1 MMRFCVFDT
10 ETTGLPIP
18 VETPTGTKLVY
29 PRLVQ
34 LAWIILNDQLDEI
47 SHASFI
53 IQPDQWTIPDDVVK
67 IHGITTTDAFL
78 LGEPIRDV
86 LASFETAIADCTH
99 IIAHNIAFDTGV
111 LAGEYE
117 RYNIPNAS
125 NGKQHVCTMEIGREI
140 MKIPGTDGYRRP
152 NLARLAKHY
161 FPNSEFVIAHD
172 ALADAQKVVRIF
184 IRMMHTGDFKP

>member
-1 MMRFCVFDT
+1 MRFCVFDT
-10 ETTGLPIP
+10 ETTGLPTP
-18 VETPTGTKLVY
+18 VDTPDGTKLVY

-34 LAWIILNDQLDEI
+34 LAWIILDENLEEI

-53 IQPDQWTIPDDVVK
+53 IQPDNWSIPDDVVK

-86 LASFETAIADCTH
+86 FASFENAVADCTH

-111 LAGEYE
+111 LNGEFE
-117 RYNIPNAS
+117 RYDIS
-125 NGKQHVCTMEIGREI
+125 NVTQGKQHVCTMELGREI

-161 FPNSEFVIAHD
+161 FPESEFIIAHD

-184 IRMMHTGDFKP
+184 VRMVNTGDFTP

>member
-1 MMRFCVFDT
+1 MRFCVFDT
-10 ETTGLPIP
+10 ETTGLPTP
-18 VETPTGTKLVY
+18 VETPDGITLVY
-29 PRLVQ
+29 PHLVQ
-34 LAWIILNDQLDEI
+34 LAWIILDENLEEI

-53 IQPDQWTIPDDVVK
+53 IQPDQWSIPDDVVR

-86 LASFETAIADCTH
+86 LASFESAVADCTH
-99 IIAHNIAFDTGV
+99 IVAHNIAFDTGV
-111 LAGEYE
+111 LNGEYE
-117 RYNIPNAS
+117 RYKIS
-125 NGKQHVCTMEIGREI
+125 NVLQGKQHVCTMELGRGI

-161 FPNSEFVIAHD
+161 FPESEFIIAHD

-184 IRMMHTGDFKP
+184 VRMVNTGDFTP

>member
-10 ETTGLPIP
+10 ETTGLPTP

-34 LAWIILNDQLDEI
+34 LAWIILDEQLEEI

-78 LGEPIRDV
+78 LGEPIGDV
-86 LASFETAIADCTH
+86 LTSFGAAISECTH

-111 LAGEYE
+111 LGGEFE
-117 RYNIPNAS
+117 RYNIPNATL
-125 NGKQHVCTMEIGREI
+125 GKQHVCTMELGRGI

-161 FPNSEFVIAHD
+161 FPYSEFVIAHD

-184 IRMMHTGDFKP
+184 IRMVNTGDFTP

>member
-10 ETTGLPIP
+10 ETTGLPTP

-34 LAWIILNDQLDEI
+34 LAWIILSDQLEEI

-53 IQPDQWTIPDDVVK
+53 IQPDQWSIPDDVVK

-99 IIAHNIAFDTGV
+99 IIAHNISFDTGV
-111 LAGEYE
+111 LADEYE
-117 RYNIPNAS
+117 RYNIPNAA
-125 NGKQHVCTMEIGREI
+125 NGKQHVCTMELGREI

-172 ALADAQKVVRIF
+172 ALADAQKVVRILT
-184 IRMMHTGDFKP
+184 RMVNTGDFTP

>member
-1 MMRFCVFDT
+1 MRFCVFDT
-10 ETTGLPIP
+10 ETTGLPTP
-18 VETPTGTKLVY
+18 VETPDGITLVY
-29 PRLVQ
+29 PHLVQ
-34 LAWIILNDQLDEI
+34 LAWIILDENLEEI

-53 IQPDQWTIPDDVVK
+53 IQPDQWSIPDDVVK

-86 LASFETAIADCTH
+86 LASFESAVADCTH
-99 IIAHNIAFDTGV
+99 IVAHNIAFDTGV
-111 LAGEYE
+111 LNGEYE
-117 RYNIPNAS
+117 RYKIS
-125 NGKQHVCTMEIGREI
+125 NVLQGKQHVCTMELGRGI

-161 FPNSEFVIAHD
+161 FPESEFIIAHD

-184 IRMMHTGDFKP
+184 VRMVNTGDFTP

>member
-1 MMRFCVFDT
+1 MQFCVFDT
-10 ETTGLPIP
+10 ETTGLPTP
-18 VETPTGTKLVY
+18 VETPDGTKLIY

-34 LAWIILNDQLDEI
+34 LAWIILDEHLEEI

-53 IQPDQWTIPDDVVK
+53 IQPDQWTIPEDVVK
-67 IHGITTTDAFL
+67 IHGISTTDAFL

-86 LASFETAIADCTH
+86 LASFAAAIADCTY
-99 IIAHNIAFDTGV
+99 IVAHNIAFDTGV
-111 LAGEYE
+111 LNGEYE
-117 RYNIPNAS
+117 RYGVDNAIAE
-125 NGKQHVCTMEIGREI
+125 KQQCCTMETGKQI

-161 FPNSEFVIAHD
+161 FPNSEFIIAHD

-184 IRMMHTGDFKP
+184 VRMVNTGDFKP

>member
-1 MMRFCVFDT
+1 MQFCVFDT
-10 ETTGLPIP
+10 ETTGLPTP
-18 VETPTGTKLVY
+18 VETLDGTKLIY

-34 LAWIILNDQLDEI
+34 LAWIILNENLEEI

-53 IQPDQWTIPDDVVK
+53 IQPDQWTIPEDVVK

-86 LASFETAIADCTH
+86 LASFGAAIADCTY
-99 IIAHNIAFDTGV
+99 IVAHNIAFDTGV
-111 LAGEYE
+111 LNGEYE
-117 RYNIPNAS
+117 RYDIDNAIAE
-125 NGKQHVCTMEIGREI
+125 KQQCCTMETGKQI

-161 FPNSEFVIAHD
+161 FPNSEFIIAHD

-184 IRMMHTGDFKP
+184 VRMVNAGDFKP

>member
-1 MMRFCVFDT
+1 MRFCVFDT
-10 ETTGLPIP
+10 ETTGLPTP
-18 VETPTGTKLVY
+18 VETPDGITLVY
-29 PRLVQ
+29 PHLVQ
-34 LAWIILNDQLDEI
+34 LAWIILDENLEEI

-53 IQPDQWTIPDDVVK
+53 IQPDQWSIPDDVVK

-86 LASFETAIADCTH
+86 LASFESAIADCTH
-99 IIAHNIAFDTGV
+99 IVAHNIAFDTGV
-111 LAGEYE
+111 LNGEYE
-117 RYNIPNAS
+117 RYKIS
-125 NGKQHVCTMEIGREI
+125 NVLQGKQHVCTMELGRGI

-161 FPNSEFVIAHD
+161 FPESEFIIAHD

-184 IRMMHTGDFKP
+184 VRMVNTGDFTP

>member
-1 MMRFCVFDT
+1 MRFCVFDT
-10 ETTGLPIP
+10 ETTGLPTP
-18 VETPTGTKLVY
+18 VETPDGITLVY
-29 PRLVQ
+29 PHLVQ
-34 LAWIILNDQLDEI
+34 LAWIILDENLEEI

-53 IQPDQWTIPDDVVK
+53 IQPDQWSIPDDVVK

-86 LASFETAIADCTH
+86 LASFESAVADCTH
-99 IIAHNIAFDTGV
+99 IVAHNIAFDTGV
-111 LAGEYE
+111 LNGEYE
-117 RYNIPNAS
+117 RYKIS
-125 NGKQHVCTMEIGREI
+125 NVLQGKQHVCTMEIGRGI

-161 FPNSEFVIAHD
+161 FPESEFIIAHD

-184 IRMMHTGDFKP
+184 VRMVNTGDFTP

>member
-1 MMRFCVFDT
+1 MQFCVFDT
-10 ETTGLPIP
+10 ETTGLPTP
-18 VETPTGTKLVY
+18 VETPDGTKIIY

-34 LAWIILNDQLDEI
+34 LAWIILNENLEEI
-47 SHASFI
+47 SQASFI

-67 IHGITTTDAFL
+67 IHGITTTDAYL

-86 LASFETAIADCTH
+86 LGSFAAAIADCTY
-99 IIAHNIAFDTGV
+99 IVAHNIAFDTGV
-111 LAGEYE
+111 LNGEYE
-117 RYNIPNAS
+117 RYDIDNAIAE
-125 NGKQHVCTMEIGREI
+125 KQQCCTMETGKQI

-161 FPNSEFVIAHD
+161 FPNSEFIIAHD

-184 IRMMHTGDFKP
+184 VRMVNTGDFKP

>member
-1 MMRFCVFDT
+1 MQFCVFDT
-10 ETTGLPIP
+10 ETTGLPTP
-18 VETPTGTKLVY
+18 VETPDGIKLVY

-34 LAWIILNDQLDEI
+34 LAWVILDQNLEEI
-47 SHASFI
+47 AHASFI
-53 IQPDQWTIPDDVVK
+53 IQPDRWTIPDDVVK
-67 IHGITTTDAFL
+67 IHGITTADAFL

-86 LASFETAIADCTH
+86 LAAFATAIADCTH

-111 LAGEYE
+111 LNGEYE
-117 RYNIPNAS
+117 RYEIPNAIL
-125 NGKQHVCTMEIGREI
+125 GKQQCCTMETGRGI

-161 FPNSEFVIAHD
+161 FPNSDFIIAHD

-184 IRMMHTGDFKP
+184 IRMVNTGDFTP

>member
-1 MMRFCVFDT
+1 
-10 ETTGLPIP
+10 
-18 VETPTGTKLVY
+18 
-29 PRLVQ
+29 VQ
-34 LAWIILNDQLDEI
+34 LAWIILDENLEEI

-53 IQPDQWTIPDDVVK
+53 IQPDNWSIPDDVVK

-86 LASFETAIADCTH
+86 LASFENAVAECTH
-99 IIAHNIAFDTGV
+99 IVAHNIAFDTGV
-111 LAGEYE
+111 LNGEYE
-117 RYNIPNAS
+117 LYDIS
-125 NGKQHVCTMEIGREI
+125 NVTLGKQHVCTMELGRGI

-161 FPNSEFVIAHD
+161 FPESEFIIAHD

-184 IRMMHTGDFKP
+184 IRMVNTGDFTP

>member
-1 MMRFCVFDT
+1 MRFCVFDT
-10 ETTGLPIP
+10 ETTGLPTP
-18 VETPTGTKLVY
+18 VETPDGITLVY
-29 PRLVQ
+29 PHLVQ
-34 LAWIILNDQLDEI
+34 LAWIILDENLEEI

-53 IQPDQWTIPDDVVK
+53 IQPDQWSIPDDVVK

-86 LASFETAIADCTH
+86 LASFESAIADCTH
-99 IIAHNIAFDTGV
+99 IVAHNIAFDTGV
-111 LAGEYE
+111 LNGEYE
-117 RYNIPNAS
+117 RYKIS
-125 NGKQHVCTMEIGREI
+125 NVLQGKQHVCTMEIGRGI

-161 FPNSEFVIAHD
+161 FPESEFIIAHD

-184 IRMMHTGDFKP
+184 VRMVNTGDFTP

>member
-1 MMRFCVFDT
+1 MQFCVFDT
-10 ETTGLPIP
+10 ETTGLPTP
-18 VETPTGTKLVY
+18 VETPDGIKLVQ

-34 LAWIILNDQLDEI
+34 LAWVILNQNLEENTP
-47 SHASFI
+47 ASFI

-67 IHGITTTDAFL
+67 IHGISTSVAFL
-78 LGEPIRDV
+78 LGEPIHDV
-86 LASFETAIADCTH
+86 LTAFATAIADCTH

-111 LAGEYE
+111 LNGEYE
-117 RYNIPNAS
+117 RYQIPNATL
-125 NGKQHVCTMEIGREI
+125 GKQPCCTMEIGKQI

-161 FPNSEFVIAHD
+161 FPDSEFIIAHD

-184 IRMMHTGDFKP
+184 IRMVNSGDFTP

>member
-1 MMRFCVFDT
+1 MRFCVFDT
-10 ETTGLPIP
+10 ETTGLPTP
-18 VETPTGTKLVY
+18 VETPDGITLVY
-29 PRLVQ
+29 PHLVQ
-34 LAWIILNDQLDEI
+34 LAWIILDENLEET

-53 IQPDQWTIPDDVVK
+53 IQPDQWSIPDDVVK

-86 LASFETAIADCTH
+86 LASFESAVADCTH
-99 IIAHNIAFDTGV
+99 IVAHNIAFDTGV
-111 LAGEYE
+111 LNGEYE
-117 RYNIPNAS
+117 RYKIS
-125 NGKQHVCTMEIGREI
+125 NVLQGKQHVCTMELGRGI

-161 FPNSEFVIAHD
+161 FPESEFIIAHD

-184 IRMMHTGDFKP
+184 VRMVNTGDFTP